1 MRSIFG
7 TLSIKGVHF
16 VFVNNTDKT
25 IEVEVYSP
33 LPQVHS
39 TSGKPRQPIFRTGI
53 PHKIKK
59 SACATD
65 DNAASGKLVGVF
77 KVNGKKVKVLQNS
90 RELFDVL
97 SLTSQLAPSEL
108 SAFGVV
114 YDDLFKVL
122 AETFELI
129 RLFPSQADAPEPL
142 LSQILRLRTVGIS
155 PNIARLIASGQV
167 GRPLPRKLRKAELRS
182 T

>member
-7 TLSIKGVHF
+7 TLSINGVHF
-16 VFVNNTDKT
+16 IFLNNADNS

-33 LPQVHS
+33 LPLVHS
-39 TSGKPRQPIFRTGI
+39 TSGKPPRPTFRSGM
-53 PHKIKK
+53 PRKIKE
-59 SACATD
+59 SLCATD
-65 DNAASGKLVGVF
+65 NNAATGKLVGVF

-108 SAFGVV
+108 SAFSVV
-114 YDDLFKVL
+114 YDDLFTVL

-129 RLFPSQADAPEPL
+129 RSFPSQANAPIPL
-142 LSQILRLRTVGIS
+142 LSQILRLRTAGIS
-155 PNIARLIASGQV
+155 PNIARLVASGQI
-167 GRPLPRKLRKAELRS
+167 GRPLPRKLRKSELRS